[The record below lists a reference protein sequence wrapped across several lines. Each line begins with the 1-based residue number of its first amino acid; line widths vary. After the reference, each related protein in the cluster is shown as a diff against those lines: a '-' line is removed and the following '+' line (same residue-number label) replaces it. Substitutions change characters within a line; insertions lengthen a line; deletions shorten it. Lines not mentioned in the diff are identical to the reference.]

1 MDKIEVL
8 HSRLEGKSRA
18 EILFDPTYTISP
30 TDSWR
35 YTNTAQ
41 STADWYHS
49 VNPSWVAYAPGS
61 FPQVSSNTRYYALSV
76 TVPPMWDGY
85 YSFELGVF
93 SREGVVVYINGEEVM
108 RKNLPIGPV
117 TSNTQV
123 TQLDSTSTYMR
134 FIGSRNQYLNE
145 ASVLVA
151 IEIHKDF
158 NQTSPYADDFKAY
171 LLPHQQSRST
181 AECRG

>member
-1 MDKIEVL
+1 
-8 HSRLEGKSRA
+8 
-18 EILFDPTYTISP
+18 
-30 TDSWR
+30 
-35 YTNTAQ
+35 
-41 STADWYHS
+41 
-49 VNPSWVAYAPGS
+49 
-61 FPQVSSNTRYYALSV
+61 
-76 TVPPMWDGY
+76 MWDGY

-93 SREGVVVYINGEEVM
+93 SREGVVAYINGEEVM

-117 TSNTQV
+117 NSNTQV
-123 TQLDSTSTYMR
+123 TKLDSTSTYMR
-134 FIGSRNQYLNE
+134 FIGSRNQYLNG

-158 NQTSPYADDFKAY
+158 NQTNPYADDFKAY